1 LELFLVGVVLVLFG
15 EGGLAGVVLL
25 LFGGGLAGGAPGC
38 NEELLLL
45 DVPGSNESLLIPGDV
60 SGVVSDLLFPK
71 SRRSLLDPLVLDV
84 LCDDEESTRRK
95 SGDRAEEAKELGAE
109 EGRVDLRS
117 LRVVD

>member
-1 LELFLVGVVLVLFG
+1 LELLLVGVVLVLS
-15 EGGLAGVVLL
+15 EGGLAGC
-25 LFGGGLAGGAPGC
+25 APGC
-38 NEELLLL
+38 NEEL
-45 DVPGSNESLLIPGDV
+45 LLIPGDV

-71 SRRSLLDPLVLDV
+71 SRRGLLDPLVLDV